1 MLHWALIAGENGSKA
16 EVSAVLEVV
25 RAAGLR
31 ASFNQM
37 RFNPPTSTGAV
48 ESEQEAREAR
58 FRALVA
64 GLAGPSSRQTLRA
77 SFDARASFG
86 MFVDGPWLRRRTA

>member
-1 MLHWALIAGENGSKA
+1 
-16 EVSAVLEVV
+16 VSAVLEVV

-48 ESEQEAREAR
+48 EPEQEAREAR

-64 GLAGPSSRQTLRA
+64 GLAGPSSRQVLRA
-77 SFDARASFG
+77 GFDARASCG
-86 MFVDGPWLRRRTA
+86 MFDDGLWLRRRMA